1 MRSTYLDIIN
11 ELGEQSEYAADQSN
25 EYIIHPFHPYIY

>member
-11 ELGEQSEYAADQSN
+11 ELDDQSQYATDQSN
-25 EYIIHPFHPYIY
+25 EYIIHPFHPSIY

>member
-11 ELGEQSEYAADQSN
+11 EA
-25 EYIIHPFHPYIY
+25 P